1 MNVREPSKLE
11 MQVLSVLWQRG
22 PSTVRDVLDG
32 MPDGKTRAYTTIL
45 SVMQVMERKGLLA
58 HINQGNAH
66 VYSPRVSQREI
77 AGPLLQNLER
87 HVFGGSAS
95 SALQHLLADTSI
107 SQDELDE
114 IKRVISAH
122 SGETSKR
129 ATSETQPEKQ
139 I

>member
-22 PSTVRDVLDG
+22 PSAVRDVLEA

-58 HINQGNAH
+58 HSNQGNAH
-66 VYSPRVSQREI
+66 VYSPCVSQREI
-77 AGPLLQNLER
+77 AGPLLQNLVR